1 MCVSGR
7 DVNSVNAVGIGT
19 LNVCAQTYLFQNPH
33 LLHTTPGVTVTL
45 KPGFD

>member
-7 DVNSVNAVGIGT
+7 DVNSVNAVGT
-19 LNVCAQTYLFQNPH
+19 LIVCAQTYLFQNPH